1 MMTAVADP
9 AGHDVQPHLSRL
21 GPRLHA
27 LAHDEDSVPLLMG
40 WCTLGNTFA
49 AETVGR
55 SGADLVCLDVEH
67 GLTGWD
73 SALLTVMTLSAGRIP
88 VVVRVRSHAP
98 SDMMRALDA
107 GADGIVVPHIENASE
122 AERAVDACQYP
133 PRGHRSWGPTRTSLL
148 NAADTDEVNEHVGL
162 IAMVESAAAVDNA
175 VEIATSQHVDAVLVG
190 SNDLSLDMT
199 TAERNRSAAR
209 TSADFRDLLAAVA
222 SACKRAGIPAA
233 APAASPAEAAM
244 LLELG
249 YQILVLPSDAA
260 LLRDAVRREAVQLRP
275 GQGSESPA
283 ADRY

>member
-1 MMTAVADP
+1 
-9 AGHDVQPHLSRL
+9 
-21 GPRLHA
+21 
-27 LAHDEDSVPLLMG
+27 
-40 WCTLGNTFA
+40 
-49 AETVGR
+49 
-55 SGADLVCLDVEH
+55 
-67 GLTGWD
+67 
-73 SALLTVMTLSAGRIP
+73 
-88 VVVRVRSHAP
+88 
-98 SDMMRALDA
+98 
-107 GADGIVVPHIENASE
+107 
-122 AERAVDACQYP
+122 
-133 PRGHRSWGPTRTSLL
+133 
-148 NAADTDEVNEHVGL
+148 
-162 IAMVESAAAVDNA
+162 MVESAAAVDNA